1 MTQEKQQ
8 NRNMFKDRITR
19 RIMGNSINFVR
30 TDRQALRSSVYSW
43 TGQRAGKV
51 KVFEIKGRMRGETD
65 LVSIHQT

>member
-43 TGQRAGKV
+43 TGQRAGKM